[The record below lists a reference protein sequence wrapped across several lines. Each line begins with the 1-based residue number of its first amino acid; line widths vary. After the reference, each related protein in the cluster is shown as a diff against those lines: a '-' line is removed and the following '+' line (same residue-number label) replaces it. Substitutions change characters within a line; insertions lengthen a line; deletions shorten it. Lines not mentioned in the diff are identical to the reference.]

1 MRRDMVLTTANLSNG
16 APTLLRSAVS
26 HAILGAL
33 PDAVLS
39 ITAVGVLKP
48 QPDVYALAARH
59 FSVLPD
65 GEIDEWSR
73 YAIGLITNNSCKA
86 VRNSGH
92 PATKE
97 YR

>member
-1 MRRDMVLTTANLSNG
+1 MVLTATNLTNS

-39 ITAVGVLKP
+39 VAAVGVFKP
-48 QPDVYALAARH
+48 QPDVYALAAGH

-65 GEIDEWSR
+65 GEIDEWSL